1 MITEDQE
8 YNEFIA
14 EATQKVVEV
23 NDRFNKLSDYNKQ
36 RAVQYFFGSAVSL
49 SVLEKIITQLNLNS
63 RNMI

>member
-14 EATQKVVEV
+14 EATQKAAEV

-36 RAVQYFFGSAVSL
+36 RAVQYFFGSL
-49 SVLEKIITQLNLNS
+49 SVVDKIITQLNLNS
-63 RNMI
+63 RNRM